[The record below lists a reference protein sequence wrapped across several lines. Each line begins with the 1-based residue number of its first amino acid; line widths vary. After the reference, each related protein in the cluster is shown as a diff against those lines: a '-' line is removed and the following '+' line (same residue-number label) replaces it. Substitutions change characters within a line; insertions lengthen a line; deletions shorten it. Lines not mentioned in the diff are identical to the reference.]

1 MASPRRLL
9 PLAALLVL
17 IPGSMAW
24 AQPQSGASSAA
35 AAISEAVQD
44 GSNPY
49 RPPSAPNPNDKS
61 NASYEDQRRARC
73 DQLLQD
79 INDTS
84 RKRTYKSPGTATTN
98 AQGEAVPKLERDK
111 TLKRLQQSYR
121 DNCS

>member
-1 MASPRRLL
+1 MVTPRRLL

-17 IPGSMAW
+17 IPGSSVW
-24 AQPQSGASSAA
+24 AQAQGTSGAA
-35 AAISEAVQD
+35 AAISDAVQE

-49 RPPSAPNPNDKS
+49 RPPSAPNPNDKT

-73 DQLLQD
+73 DQLLRD
-79 INDTS
+79 INETS
-84 RKRTYKSPGTATTN
+84 NQRSYKSPGTATTN
-98 AQGEAVPKLERDK
+98 AQGGAVPKLERDK